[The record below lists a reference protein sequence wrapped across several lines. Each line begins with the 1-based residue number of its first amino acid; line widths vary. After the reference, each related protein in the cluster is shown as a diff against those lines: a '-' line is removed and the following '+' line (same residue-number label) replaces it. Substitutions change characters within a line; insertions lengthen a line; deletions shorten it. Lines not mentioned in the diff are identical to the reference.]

1 MNKKLV
7 TAALAVT
14 VAALS
19 VFGARELYS
28 MGYNAG
34 LYEGHTGWYDK
45 GYSEGSE
52 DGYER
57 GFAAGISS
65 VNAELST
72 VESFL
77 STDEHAENSSEHAN
91 SSLEHGES
99 GDEHANNESEH
110 GESQSASTDE
120 QELEQREELNEHGC
134 DFVLN
139 ENSKRFHKPNCK
151 SISNMKEENKKYYS
165 GSRDDLIANGY
176 KPCGSC
182 KP

>member
-28 MGYNAG
+28 VGYNAG

-65 VNAELST
+65 VSTDSSTAESL
-72 VESFL
+72 V
-77 STDEHAENSSEHAN
+77 STDEHEENSSEHAN
-91 SSLEHGES
+91 SSF
-99 GDEHANNESEH
+99 EH
-110 GESQSASTDE
+110 GESQSASADEHESEQPEESNE
-120 QELEQREELNEHGC
+120 QEC

-151 SISNMKEENKKYYS
+151 SIGNMKEENKKYYS